1 MSNVSRWNGIDTSTI
16 SSVSKSNWSIS
27 IIAKTIRLPFS
38 HFYHHIKYHK
48 LNEKMK
54 EIMSQSEEMVR
65 KIFSVLFLYV
75 LLNGDCEDFYLN

>member
-1 MSNVSRWNGIDTSTI
+1 MSNVSRWNGIDTSAI

-27 IIAKTIRLPFS
+27 IKAKTIRLPFS
-38 HFYHHIKYHK
+38 HFYLHIKYHK

-65 KIFSVLFLYV
+65 KIFSVFFLFMLYSMEIV
-75 LLNGDCEDFYLN
+75 KVST